1 MGSRFET
8 KIKPMLKYVGGIGA
22 MLMGVAY
29 LAIVFILVFGF
40 TAEATLAQSVTFAAV
55 NAFMGLIIMQFLKIQ
70 GIDLA
75 KDTEEN
81 KQVLKEYSGTKARTK
96 QLKSIKQFWLTS
108 IATDIV
114 VKGLMFMATTMGIIY
129 IVIEGTQNY
138 TWILLAIVNLFMFGC
153 FGLLSLVRAYDFF
166 NEEHIPYLKEK
177 INEINKKQYQEDFST
192 AMAEAKEREA
202 IIEREVLR
210 RLGVGAPQYYQQRND
225 INYSYGGNTLLE
237 SSVDYNAISVNTQP
251 VVLDNNNN
259 NNPILGGSIYTS
271 GNTADCINNTAK
283 ENI

>member
-22 MLMGVAY
+22 ILMGIAY

-40 TAEATLAQSVTFAAV
+40 TAEATFAQSVTFAAV
-55 NAFMGLIIMQFLKIQ
+55 NAIMGLIIMQFLKIQ

-75 KDTEEN
+75 KDIEEN

-96 QLKSIKQFWLTS
+96 QLKSIKHFWLTS
-108 IATDIV
+108 IATDVV
-114 VKGLMFMATTMGIIY
+114 VKGLMFMGTTMGIIY
-129 IVIEGTQNY
+129 IVVAGTQNY
-138 TWILLAIVNLFMFGC
+138 TLILLAIVNLFMFGC

-177 INEINKKQYQEDFST
+177 INEINKKQYQEDLST
-192 AMAEAKEREA
+192 AMAEAQEREA
-202 IIEREVLR
+202 IIEREIR
-210 RLGVGAPQYYQQRND
+210 RRMGVDAPQYYQQRND
-225 INYSYGGNTLLE
+225 INYSYSGNNLLE
-237 SSVDYNAISVNTQP
+237 SSVDYNTTSVNNQP

-259 NNPILGGSIYTS
+259 NNTVLGGPVHASS
-271 GNTADCINNTAK
+271 NTADCINNTAK